1 MQKFQHNVFGRKYAT
16 IHMNKP
22 EEKEMPRM
30 KLYAPMEARTPDTV
44 MIYWDK
50 FREGPCTVDYQ
61 VYVNDRLFSCVAC
74 TDETITGLDADTEY
88 TLQVAAAENGSILEK
103 TDPLIVR
110 TAPLSGVMDISAF
123 GAAGDGKSLNTR
135 PIQLAIDACPPG
147 GTVYVPDGVYVT
159 GALFLKSD
167 MTLRLSNHATLLG
180 SGDIRDYPVFSY
192 RYEGREAPRF
202 ASLINMPIE
211 VPGACKTKP
220 AWKNVTIR
228 GGVINA
234 NGMALIQQ
242 ELDSPHGH
250 RGSAVC
256 LRNVD
261 GLYLYDVT
269 VRQAPFWCLH
279 VIYSN
284 HVTMNRVRI
293 RNKFDEQGNR
303 YQALYNG
310 DGIDPDS
317 CSDVAIVHSSIESQD
332 DCIAVKSGRD
342 EEGRAVAVPS
352 VRIRITNC
360 EFSHGFGAAVGSE
373 MSGGVSDVLV
383 QDCTFRQSFSLASV
397 KNCRGRGS
405 VIERVLYENIRM
417 VNTSAEHDMTKWF
430 KGAIYVDQFYGVD
443 GVSMKESE
451 PVSDGTPAI
460 RDIVFRNIT
469 LDTVRGYGIY
479 LRGLP
484 ENHLRNIQLENVA
497 GSAPYT
503 IYTKHADE
511 ITMENVHISETE
523 RKNE

>member
-1 MQKFQHNVFGRKYAT
+1 MDEH
-16 IHMNKP
+16 
-22 EEKEMPRM
+22 EEKEMPPM
-30 KLYAPMEARTPDTV
+30 KLYAPLEARTPDTV
-44 MIYWDK
+44 MICWDK

-61 VYVNDRLFSCVAC
+61 VYVNDRLFSSVTC
-74 TDETITGLDADTEY
+74 TDETITGLNADTEY
-88 TLQVAAAENGSILEK
+88 TLQVATVENGSILAK
-103 TDPLIVR
+103 TEPLIVR
-110 TAPLSGVMDISAF
+110 TSHLGEVLDITAF
-123 GAAGDGKSLNTR
+123 GAVGDGKQLNTR
-135 PIQLAIDACPPG
+135 AIQQAIDDCPPG

-167 MTLRLSNHATLLG
+167 MTLRLSDNATLLG

-202 ASLINMPIE
+202 ASLINMPME
-211 VPGACKTKP
+211 VPGGRIEKP
-220 AWKNVTIR
+220 VWKNVTIR

-242 ELDSPHGH
+242 ELDSTLGN

-261 GLYLYDVT
+261 GLYLYGVT

-284 HVTMNRVRI
+284 HVTMNRVKI

-317 CSDVAIVHSSIESQD
+317 CSDVEIVHSSIESQD

-342 EEGRAVAVPS
+342 EEGRAVGVPS
-352 VRIRITNC
+352 QRIRITNC
-360 EFSHGFGAAVGSE
+360 EFSHGFGAAIGSE
-373 MSGGVSDVLV
+373 MSGGVSDVLI
-383 QDCTFRQSFSLASV
+383 QDCTFHQSFSLTSV

-405 VIERVLYENIRM
+405 IIERVLYENIRM
-417 VNTSAEHDMTKWF
+417 VNTSTEHDMTKWF

-443 GVSMKESE
+443 GISLNECQ
-451 PVSDGTPAI
+451 PVYDDTPTI
-460 RDIVFRNIT
+460 RDITFRNIT

-479 LRGLP
+479 LCGLP
-484 ENHLRNIQLENVA
+484 ENHLRNIRLENVA
-497 GSAPYT
+497 GRAPHT
-503 IYTKHADE
+503 IYESNADE
-511 ITMENVHISETE
+511 IVMENVHISQSAD
-523 RKNE
+523 KNK

>member
-1 MQKFQHNVFGRKYAT
+1 MDESEVKG
-16 IHMNKP
+16 
-22 EEKEMPRM
+22 MPRM
-30 KLYAPMEARTPDTV
+30 KLYAPIEARTNDTV
-44 MIYWDK
+44 MICWDK

-61 VYVNDRLFSCVAC
+61 VYVNDRLFSTVTC
-74 TDETITGLDADTEY
+74 TDETITGLYADTEY
-88 TLQVAAAENGSILEK
+88 TLQVAAAESGSILAK

-110 TAPLSGVMDISAF
+110 TSHLGEVLDITAF
-123 GAAGDGKSLNTR
+123 GAVGDGKRLNTQA
-135 PIQLAIDACPPG
+135 IQQALDACPPG
-147 GTVYVPDGVYVT
+147 GTVYVPDGVFVT

-167 MTLRLSNHATLLG
+167 MTLRLSDNATLLG
-180 SGDIRDYPVFSY
+180 SGDLRDYPVFSH

-202 ASLINMPIE
+202 ASLINMPME
-211 VPGACKTKP
+211 LPSGYETKP

-242 ELDSPHGH
+242 ELDSPLGN

-284 HVTMNRVRI
+284 HVTMNRIKI

-342 EEGRAVAVPS
+342 EEGRAVGVPS
-352 VRIRITNC
+352 QRIRITNC

-373 MSGGVSDVLV
+373 MSGGVSDVLI
-383 QDCTFRQSFSLASV
+383 QDCTFHQSFSLASV

-417 VNTSAEHDMTKWF
+417 VNTSTEHDMTKWF

-443 GVSMKESE
+443 GASLEACQ
-451 PVSDGTPAI
+451 PLSDETPTI
-460 RDIVFRNIT
+460 RDIAFRNIT

-479 LRGLP
+479 LCGLP
-484 ENHLRNIQLENVA
+484 ENHLRNIGLENVA
-497 GSAPYT
+497 GRAPHT
-503 IYTKHADE
+503 IYESNADE
-511 ITMENVHISETE
+511 IVMENVHISKTE
-523 RKNE
+523 GKNK

>member
-1 MQKFQHNVFGRKYAT
+1 
-16 IHMNKP
+16 
-22 EEKEMPRM
+22 M
-30 KLYAPMEARTPDTV
+30 KLYAPMEARTPDTL
-44 MIYWDK
+44 MICWDK
-50 FREGPCTVDYQ
+50 YQEGPCSVDYQ
-61 VYVNDRLFSCVAC
+61 VYVNDRLFSTVTC

-88 TLQVAAAENGSILEK
+88 TLQVIAVKNGSALAK
-103 TDPLIVR
+103 TEPL
-110 TAPLSGVMDISAF
+110 TACTRPRGEVLDITAF
-123 GAAGDGKSLNTR
+123 GAVGDGKFLNTR
-135 PIQLAIDACPPG
+135 PIQQAIDACPPG

-180 SGDIRDYPVFSY
+180 SGDIQDYPVFSY

-211 VPGACKTKP
+211 IPGGCNTKP
-220 AWKNVTIR
+220 AWKNLTIR

-234 NGMALIQQ
+234 NGMALIRQ
-242 ELDSPHGH
+242 ELDSPLGN

-284 HVTMNRVRI
+284 HVTMNRIKI

-317 CSDVAIVHSSIESQD
+317 CSDVNIVHSSIESQD

-342 EEGRAVAVPS
+342 EEGRAVGVPS
-352 VRIRITNC
+352 QRIRITNC

-373 MSGGVSDVLV
+373 MSGGVSDVLI
-383 QDCTFRQSFSLASV
+383 QDCTFHQSFSLASV

-417 VNTSAEHDMTKWF
+417 VNTSTEHDMTKWF

-443 GVSMKESE
+443 GASLEACQ
-451 PVSDGTPAI
+451 PVSDDTPAI
-460 RDIVFRNIT
+460 RDIAFRNVT

-479 LRGLP
+479 LCGLP
-484 ENHLRNIQLENVA
+484 ENPLRNIQIENVE
-497 GSAPYT
+497 GYAPHI
-503 IYTKHADE
+503 IYEKNAVE
-511 ITMENVHISETE
+511 IMMENVHIFQNAD
-523 RKNE
+523 KIK

>member
-1 MQKFQHNVFGRKYAT
+1 
-16 IHMNKP
+16 MNKP
-22 EEKEMPRM
+22 GTKEMPQM

-50 FREGPCTVDYQ
+50 FREGPCTIDYQ
-61 VYVNDRLFSCVAC
+61 VYVNDRLFSTVVC
-74 TDETITGLDADTEY
+74 TDETITELDADTEY
-88 TLQVAAAENGSILEK
+88 TLQVVASENGSTLAK

-110 TAPLSGVMDISAF
+110 TSSLGEVLDISAF
-123 GAAGDGKSLNTR
+123 GAVGDGKRLNTR
-135 PIQLAIDACPPG
+135 AIQQAIDDCPLG

-167 MTLRLSNHATLLG
+167 MTLRLSEGAMLLG
-180 SGDIRDYPVFSY
+180 SGDLRDYPVFSY
-192 RYEGREAPRF
+192 RYEGREAQRF
-202 ASLINMPIE
+202 ASLINMPME
-211 VPGACKTKP
+211 LPGGSNAKP
-220 AWKNVTIR
+220 VWKNVSIR
-228 GGVINA
+228 GGVVNA

-242 ELDSPHGH
+242 ELDSPLGN

-261 GLYLYDVT
+261 GVYLYGVT

-284 HVTMNRVRI
+284 HVTMNRVKI

-303 YQALYNG
+303 YRALYNG

-342 EEGRAVAVPS
+342 EEGRAVGVPS
-352 VRIRITNC
+352 QRIRITNC

-373 MSGGVSDVLV
+373 MSGGVSDVLI
-383 QDCTFRQSFSLASV
+383 QDCTFHQSFSLASV

-417 VNTSAEHDMTKWF
+417 VNTSTEHDMTKWF

-443 GVSMKESE
+443 GASLEAYQ
-451 PVSDGTPAI
+451 PVSDDTPAI
-460 RDIVFRNIT
+460 RDIAFKNIT

-479 LRGLP
+479 LCGLP
-484 ENHLRNIQLENVA
+484 ENPLRNIRLENVA
-497 GSAPYT
+497 GFAPHN
-503 IYTKHADE
+503 IYENNADE
-511 ITMENVHISETE
+511 IVMENIRISETE
-523 RKNE
+523 GKNK